1 MTERAGILDDVPLS
15 YMKKLIKEG
24 NSKNRIAMMYKI
36 HQSTVDAY
44 LRKQGTTF
52 LDLQIEIMK
61 EAKA

>member
-1 MTERAGILDDVPLS
+1 
-15 YMKKLIKEG
+15 MKKLIKEG
-24 NSKNRIAMMYKI
+24 NSKNRIAMRYKI

-44 LRKQGTTF
+44 LKKQGTTF